1 MADNNEAPGVD
12 YVEEMAKMV
21 MVFLKPFWSLILVIL
36 SLAFPAAKP
45 AIAISSTQLP
55 IETQKD
61 DTLQTCVGSR
71 PVMETAENTTASTV
85 QVAIK
90 KEPAVVKVVTATGGT
105 DKKPVN
111 SSVMV
116 NIAPISTQDGN
127 GDSKQL
133 RSKITPT
140 TKDDD
145 DDDDDDED
153 DEASSDD
160 NIGLKTKLAAEEHAK
175 RVKFADPIPE
185 QDTNDWEV
193 RTKKGKK
200 ASETAEQRAKRLQRQ
215 KESKKSKKEAIEQ
228 EALEKQQALE
238 EARQLQLKIDAEEKA
253 AIEAE
258 RISIAAMAAQKRRRE
273 AQKAQQKEEEE
284 LRAAIAISSAA
295 AEQQAR
301 QHQTMQSSQQHTMP
315 ITTHHS
321 TVDTVDHNIADI
333 QRNLFRLKQALHIGG
348 ADVPAP
354 STDYHTY
361 SGGVLHKVPSLGPSV
376 SPMVLQPPRQQPQP
390 YGVPHVTNQNNYLQG
405 QGQGNGV
412 NMDTTN
418 PSPPKAVVD
427 PRTLVKLVGGDLLLW
442 LEQFHMRLE
451 YINKLVSPRMG
462 TSSTAENLDTLIFY
476 FEFPA
481 GMGPAIAG
489 RGEEKLTALQRN
501 SGCVL
506 GITYD
511 EDVKNSPIPEA
522 SIMRSGFLRIMGS
535 IKTIPVFVK
544 LLDAQMLGCLDYMQ
558 TRRFVP
564 RVKPAPV
571 DGRLAGVASS
581 FATNGHGSNG
591 SAHGTSPNGHNVNG
605 NASSPSKTNRPSR
618 NRDHQLTSSPAKE
631 QKKERGNSTNK
642 TTRDSRDTTRDVTR
656 DTTTSADNVMI
667 GLSVNQQNENSID
680 NDGNGSNELFFE
692 VPEEHTG
699 YVIGKQGFIIK
710 SLMIKTGTFIQ
721 MVSQNPLKKN
731 NPAVATNTT
740 NQFITPNPGMSRF
753 RIKGSEEGVELAV
766 TQFRR
771 NLAKI
776 EVELTVLA

>member
-1 MADNNEAPGVD
+1 MADDNEVDTVAPGVD

-21 MVFLKPFWSLILVIL
+21 MVFLRPLWSMFLIIL

-45 AIAISSTQLP
+45 AIAISSAQLP
-55 IETQKD
+55 IESPTTD
-61 DTLQTCVGSR
+61 DTQTVDVCR
-71 PVMETAENTTASTV
+71 PVMETNENTTTSTV
-85 QVAIK
+85 IEKAIAPVKVTAATGATEK
-90 KEPAVVKVVTATGGT
+90 KTVDSSVVIKIAPAVS
-105 DKKPVN
+105 P
-111 SSVMV
+111 
-116 NIAPISTQDGN
+116 QDGMK
-127 GDSKQL
+127 GDSKHQ
-133 RSKITPT
+133 RSGISPS
-140 TKDDD
+140 KDDI
-145 DDDDDDED
+145 DDDDEED
-153 DEASSDD
+153 SSEDD
-160 NIGLKTKLAAEEHAK
+160 NVGLKTKLAAEEHAK
-175 RVKFADPIPE
+175 HVKFADPIPGE
-185 QDTNDWEV
+185 DTNEWEV

-200 ASETAEQRAKRLQRQ
+200 ASETAEQRTKRLQRQ
-215 KESKKSKKEAIEQ
+215 KEAKKSKKEAIEQ

-273 AQKAQQKEEEE
+273 VQKAQQKEEEE
-284 LRAAIAISSAA
+284 LRATIAMSSAV
-295 AEQQAR
+295 EQQAR
-301 QHQTMQSSQQHTMP
+301 QQHPTMQSSQQYTMP
-315 ITTHHS
+315 TPAHHS
-321 TVDTVDHNIADI
+321 SVDAVDHNIADI

-348 ADVPAP
+348 TDPTP

-361 SGGVLHKVPSLGPSV
+361 SGGVLHKVPSLGPFV
-376 SPMVLQPPRQQPQP
+376 SPMTLQPPRQQSQP
-390 YGVPHVTNQNNYLQG
+390 YSVPLVTNQNSYL

-412 NMDTTN
+412 NMVITMN
-418 PSPPKAVVD
+418 PSPPKAVID

-501 SGCVL
+501 SGCML

-564 RVKPAPV
+564 RVKSAPV
-571 DGRLAGVASS
+571 DSRLAGIASS
-581 FATNGHGSNG
+581 FATNGHGGNG

-605 NASSPSKTNRPSR
+605 NANSPSKTNRPSR
-618 NRDHQLTSSPAKE
+618 DRDHQLTSSPGKE
-631 QKKERGNSTNK
+631 HKKEREKNNTK
-642 TTRDSRDTTRDVTR
+642 TARDSRDVTR
-656 DTTTSADNVMI
+656 DPTTRADNVVV
-667 GLSVNQQNENSID
+667 GLSVNHEKENSID
-680 NDGNGSNELFFE
+680 NDGNGSHELFFE

-731 NPAVATNTT
+731 NPATANTT
-740 NQFITPNPGMSRF
+740 NQFVTPNPGMSRF
-753 RIKGSEEGVELAV
+753 RIKGSEEGVENAII
-766 TQFRR
+766 QFRR

-776 EVELTVLA
+776 EVELTILA